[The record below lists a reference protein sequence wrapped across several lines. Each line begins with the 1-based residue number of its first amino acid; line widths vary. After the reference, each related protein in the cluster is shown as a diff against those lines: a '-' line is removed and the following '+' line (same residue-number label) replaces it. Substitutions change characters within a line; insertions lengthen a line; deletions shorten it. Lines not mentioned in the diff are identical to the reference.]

1 MDLTASLYQRLILK
15 AFSGILAGANN
26 FYIYRY
32 HLTMDELELYLED
45 AKDLM
50 DKAINHLASELAKIR
65 AGKANPAMLDGLMVS
80 YYGAMTPLNQVASMT
95 TPDPRTIFIRPWEKG
110 IIQEIEK
117 AILNSNLGLNPQN
130 DGQQVIINIP
140 MLTEERRK
148 QLVKQVGQECEHG
161 RISVRNIRK
170 ETNEH
175 LKKVKGVSEDDVK
188 VAEEKVQKLTGDFI
202 TKIDGLMKKKE
213 VEIMTV

>member
-1 MDLTASLYQRLILK
+1 
-15 AFSGILAGANN
+15 
-26 FYIYRY
+26 
-32 HLTMDELELYLED
+32 MDELDLFLDE

-50 DKAINHLASELAKIR
+50 TKALNHLATELTKIR
-65 AGKANPAMLDGLMVS
+65 AGKANPAMLDGILVS
-80 YYGAMTPLNQVASMT
+80 YYGTMTPLNQVASMT

-110 IIQEIEK
+110 IIPEIEK
-117 AILNSNLGLNPQN
+117 AILTSNLGLNPQN
-130 DGQQVIINIP
+130 DGQQIIINIP

-148 QLVKQVGQECEHG
+148 QLVKQVGHECEHG

-188 VAEEKVQKLTGDFI
+188 RAEEKVQKLTDEFI
-202 TKIDGLMKKKE
+202 LKIDAHMKKKE
-213 VEIMTV
+213 AEIMTV